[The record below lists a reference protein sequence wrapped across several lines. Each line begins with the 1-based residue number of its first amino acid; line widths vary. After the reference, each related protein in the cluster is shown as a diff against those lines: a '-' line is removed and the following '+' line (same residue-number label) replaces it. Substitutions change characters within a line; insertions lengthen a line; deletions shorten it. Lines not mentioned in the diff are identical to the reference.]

1 MRRKILVAD
10 DHPIVREALQVALEA
25 SNMFSVT
32 ADAKNGNEVLSA
44 LRNSSWDILISDYS
58 MREDGVD
65 SEDGLRLISR
75 IKREFPKLP
84 IIVFTMVSNTG
95 IICQLSSIGVD
106 GIVSKDES
114 PRFVIDACS
123 HILNSAN
130 AACYHSPAIRLLID
144 QALCGESGE
153 TSIGCLSAR
162 ELEVV
167 RLYASGMSLTEIAQQ
182 EKRSITTVAT
192 QKISAMRKLKI
203 ATNTDLIK
211 YAYDVGLV

>member
-1 MRRKILVAD
+1 
-10 DHPIVREALQVALEA
+10 
-25 SNMFSVT
+25 
-32 ADAKNGNEVLSA
+32 
-44 LRNSSWDILISDYS
+44 
-58 MREDGVD
+58 
-65 SEDGLRLISR
+65 
-75 IKREFPKLP
+75 
-84 IIVFTMVSNTG
+84 
-95 IICQLSSIGVD
+95 
-106 GIVSKDES
+106 
-114 PRFVIDACS
+114 
-123 HILNSAN
+123 
-130 AACYHSPAIRLLID
+130 
-144 QALCGESGE
+144 LCGESGE